1 MRRRSGWTIEEAEL
15 LLESLVGPVRMISFK
30 YGWIALPTKTEGEGG
45 RHHLGPVSAVDKQ
58 IYVIDRDAQ
67 VITAHASVAPTI
79 IAKEY
84 TRARRQG
91 MVRGIPVWP
100 TAEEY

>member
-1 MRRRSGWTIEEAEL
+1 MRRHAGWTSEEAEL
-15 LLESLVGPVRMISFK
+15 LVESLVGPVQMIPFK
-30 YGWIALPTKTEGEGG
+30 YGWVAVPTKTEGEGG
-45 RHHLGPVSAVDKQ
+45 RHHLGPETSGVHKQ
-58 IYVIDRDAQ
+58 TYVIDRDAQ

-91 MVRGIPVWP
+91 MVRGHRVWP
-100 TAEEY
+100 EA